1 MNLKISLVF
10 FLLGF
15 LTVEAN
21 KAAEGSMKDRMRMA
35 QENPRGFFNGMI
47 EHWITQIPKLMDD
60 AVDKTEAGLKVTI
73 AKKYSQGTY
82 TY

>member
-1 MNLKISLVF
+1 MLVTIS
-10 FLLGF
+10 
-15 LTVEAN
+15 TVSVKAN
-21 KAAEGSMKDRMRMA
+21 KADDRMRMA
-35 QENPRGFFNGMI
+35 QENPRVFFNGMI
-47 EHWITQIPKLMDD
+47 QHWITQIPKLMDD